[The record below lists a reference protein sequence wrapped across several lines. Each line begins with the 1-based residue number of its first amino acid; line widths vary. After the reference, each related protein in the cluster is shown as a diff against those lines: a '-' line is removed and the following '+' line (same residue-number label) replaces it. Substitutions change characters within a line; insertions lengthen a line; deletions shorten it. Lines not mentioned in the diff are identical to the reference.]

1 MKYEDMKMITEE
13 IRAVIK
19 NRAATD
25 DEWAVGVDQC
35 CKIEIEILS
44 RNIDNTIAY
53 LETDCTAD
61 EFSWLSEVF
70 DDVAKKTQ
78 SRAFV
83 DCLYR
88 VAKKY
93 PEECKKYNIDRV
105 IQYTELILH
114 EK

>member
-1 MKYEDMKMITEE
+1 MMMKE

-19 NRAATD
+19 KRILTD
-25 DEWAVGVDQC
+25 DEWDYGVNQC
-35 CKIEIEILS
+35 WNEEIEILS
-44 RNIDNTIAY
+44 RNINDTITF

-70 DDVAKKTQ
+70 EQIAKKTQ

-93 PEECKKYNIDRV
+93 SDTCKEYHIDLV
-105 IQYTELILH
+105 IQCADGAVEDV
-114 EK
+114 

>member
-1 MKYEDMKMITEE
+1 MTEE
-13 IRAVIK
+13 IRAAIQK
-19 NRAATD
+19 RILMD
-25 DEWAVGVDQC
+25 DEWVYGVNQC
-35 CKIEIEILS
+35 WNEEIAILS
-44 RNIDNTIAY
+44 RNINDTIKF

-70 DDVAKKTQ
+70 EQIAKKTQ

-93 PEECKKYNIDRV
+93 PDICKEYHIDFE
-105 IQYTELILH
+105 IQCADGAVEDA
-114 EK
+114 